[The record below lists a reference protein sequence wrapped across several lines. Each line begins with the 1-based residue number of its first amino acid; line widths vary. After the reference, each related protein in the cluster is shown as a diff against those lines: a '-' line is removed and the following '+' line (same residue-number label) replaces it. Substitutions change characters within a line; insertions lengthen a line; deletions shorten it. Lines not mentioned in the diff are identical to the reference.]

1 MTPVMQTAFS
11 MLVIVISYAV
21 MLAASTVAFIVV
33 EHGSFKEGFKNMLK
47 SQKVLDEVG
56 YGISEEALEAI
67 RSIDRLEK
75 RIAELEAQLE
85 PKPETKPVP
94 VKREVKVH
102 EEASEG
108 PDEQQDREVHGQ
120 FGED

>member
-21 MLAASTVAFIVV
+21 MLAASTVAFIIV
-33 EHGSFKEGFKNMLK
+33 ERGTFKEGFKNMLK

-56 YGISEEALEAI
+56 YGISKEALEAI
-67 RSIDRLEK
+67 RSIDHLEK
-75 RIAELEAQLE
+75 RIAELEAQLK
-85 PKPETKPVP
+85 PKLEMNPVP

-108 PDEQQDREVHGQ
+108 SGEQKDREVHGQ
-120 FGED
+120 LGED